1 MAKQNK
7 PASADRKAPC
17 PIMRQCG
24 GCEWLG
30 LPYRKQL
37 ARKQLAMS
45 DLYRPLIERFGWRVD
60 VDPVLGIGPSRETGP
75 VTVADAPLP
84 APRSF
89 RHKAATPFRPRRMWR
104 STQRFLRPGNARYR
118 PLPRLRR

>member
-60 VDPVLGIGPSRETGP
+60 VDPVLGIGPSRETQSGH
-75 VTVADAPLP
+75 AL
-84 APRSF
+84 
-89 RHKAATPFRPRRMWR
+89 RPRRMWR

>member
-89 RHKAATPFRPRRMWR
+89 RHKAATPFA
-104 STQRFLRPGNARYR
+104 PGA
-118 PLPRLRR
+118 